1 MIFKDIL
8 YDIYSACGSVF
19 YHTPSNE
26 YILQAAAQIYIEE
39 RKLEEARKE
48 ENDGT
53 ADN

>member
-1 MIFKDIL
+1 MRFRDIL
-8 YDIYSACGSVF
+8 RDVNSACGSVF

-48 ENDGT
+48 ENDVT